1 MKCTNCGADVP
12 DDNLKCPY
20 CGQDIQIVPDYNPLD
35 DVLAAQVKGEVYKTL
50 SGTTNLGASNS
61 SSIHKNTSFPDTSDL
76 RMEERKRRRRLEQ
89 KKALMKKKRQRLIIS
104 IVVAVILLI
113 FIGITGYK
121 NSYTGIVRQG
131 NKYLTEGRYDDASK
145 KFKRA
150 IRKDESRI
158 DGYQGL
164 AELLLKQ
171 NKAEKAEKIYLD
183 AIEDQDGNLALYNA
197 LIDFYKETE
206 QEGKISVLLD
216 NCDNDDILSALDKYV
231 SKGPEFS
238 LDPNKVYDD
247 IQILKLTSHGKDIYY
262 TLDGTEPTDQS
273 EKYKNPI
280 ELEEGSTVVKAITV
294 NSDGIPSLTVTK
306 TYTIKFPIADA
317 PSVTPTTGQYDEGQ
331 KITVNVPDG
340 YKAYYTLDGSMP
352 KPGVSG
358 SFLYSGPIDMPE
370 GNTVFTVV
378 LADSKNRL
386 SEATK
391 RNYELIISE

>member
-1 MKCTNCGADVP
+1 MIILKNEVLTVSVDEKGAQLCSVKGADGTEYIWQADPAVWGRHAP
-12 DDNLKCPY
+12 LLFPVIGRLKDSQYTLEGKTYTIGSHGFARDAMFTVAEQSETAVSLRITDTPATLEKWPFRFALTVTFTLEGNTLRKTCKVDNRDDRTMYYELGSHDGFNAPNCP
-20 CGQDIQIVPDYNPLD
+20 GEKMSDWAIRIPGM
-35 DVLAAQVKGEVYKTL
+35 DVLEPYGMDESFMMTPKGE
-50 SGTTNLGASNS
+50 
-61 SSIHKNTSFPDTSDL
+61 
-76 RMEERKRRRRLEQ
+76 RR
-89 KKALMKKKRQRLIIS
+89 ID
-104 IVVAVILLI
+104 
-113 FIGITGYK
+113 
-121 NSYTGIVRQG
+121 
-131 NKYLTEGRYDDASK
+131 LTEGRIPLKPMTY
-145 KFKRA
+145 
-150 IRKDESRI
+150 
-158 DGYQGL
+158 GL
-164 AELLLKQ
+164 DT
-171 NKAEKAEKIYLD
+171 I
-183 AIEDQDGNLALYNA
+183 
-197 LIDFYKETE
+197 
-206 QEGKISVLLD
+206 VLSDLPTR
-216 NCDNDDILSALDKYV
+216 SAQLV
-231 SKGPEFS
+231 
-238 LDPNKVYDD
+238 VDD

-273 EKYKNPI
+273 EKYKKPI

-340 YKAYYTLDGSMP
+340 YKAYYTLDGSIP

-358 SFLYSGPIDMPE
+358 SVLYSGPIDMPE